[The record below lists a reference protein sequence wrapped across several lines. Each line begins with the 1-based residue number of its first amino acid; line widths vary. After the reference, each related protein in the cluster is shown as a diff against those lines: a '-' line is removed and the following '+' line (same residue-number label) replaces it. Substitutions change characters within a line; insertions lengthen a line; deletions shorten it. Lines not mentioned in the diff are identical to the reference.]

1 LELRLIGEPQC
12 WQRIALGFGAVVIG
26 FMKMRQVMTTVWLSS
41 SSVNQFAHDSAVI
54 SLSADPG

>member
-26 FMKMRQVMTTVWLSS
+26 FMKMRQVMTTVLSS

-54 SLSADPG
+54 SRSANPG